1 MESRRHQILSTSSKL
16 FAEKGFPGSSMRNIS
31 AQMGVEAASLYSHIS
46 SKEELLQEIIFPLG
60 EELLK
65 QLDEVNDIYFN
76 GEEKLRV
83 AIKNHVEVLCRN
95 MDAFQVFIQDWKY
108 LTEPH
113 LSQFKKMRDRY
124 ESGFRQIIQTGMDEN
139 IFENLDKKFVV
150 LTLLSSVNWVA
161 QWYNPEGPLT
171 PEKIAENISDILIYG
186 IKKKS
191 HF

>member
-171 PEKIAENISDILIYG
+171 PEKIAENIADILIYG